1 MKNLNLIYKMKKVKY
16 ILFWVTIL
24 FVILLFKSQ
33 VDAFICNHLTLL
45 NYEYIGTKIL
55 YIILVI
61 IASILLLSKIKIYN
75 SDYLLNSICIAIL
88 YLIFRLDIIKHDD
101 WYYASLFGLIKYTDV
116 LLVVLVILNL
126 YIGLFSKK
134 STAQISENQ
143 ISDNN
148 PIESE
153 GDDLF
158 GYFNDAKNLLKIIT
172 QNKSK
177 AEKGAVV
184 IGLQG
189 EWGKGKTSY
198 LNMMRVAAS
207 QTNNVILVRINVWMG
222 NYENIA
228 KNLLNT
234 IANSIDDISIKM
246 ELRDYSKAIVDADL
260 SYLSKVVSFLFK
272 NKTKQTEE
280 LFDTISDRISH
291 LDKIIIVQVDDLD
304 RITKDELLHI
314 LKLIRNVANFKNTF
328 FIVAYDSIYIR
339 QCFRSLGI
347 DDGYLEKIF
356 NIIYPLPTIREE
368 QQIRLI
374 KREMSDSLLLDG
386 DINAIIEKFMRV
398 IGNKISFRNAKR
410 LISGIQCGI
419 YGLKDENGEIMVDPL
434 DYILV
439 QYLEIVNIDAYN
451 FLSKLN
457 PRQIY
462 DLYASIKNNGGVYSI
477 NKGKEYLKDS
487 TELTDDEYKEQRLKK
502 DIGEYNID
510 LSYRI
515 LEELFNKDREGI
527 ARIKYVNSQ
536 PLYFNRSFDTR
547 LIGRKKF
554 VNSFNA
560 GEEIFVRDLKNWYG
574 NNDRFALSRLIA
586 NFKCETQ
593 KDWMNFLKAI
603 LNIVPISY
611 TKSLRMDRD
620 YTEFIPSPGLDLITS
635 DTDATK
641 KIILRDAIGRFFFD
655 KEILKR
661 DSLDILQRK
670 FALYLFNKETYMKL
684 LSYKMD
690 PEVKEIN
697 IFKLYWDAYIS
708 NGGSYDSFDEDFW
721 YYASQF
727 NFQEKL
733 DIRDILREH
742 IKDNINEFMRHYSVP
757 NIVNNP
763 WLQSVFFEY
772 IVSED
777 GNTYRENP
785 SVWMPYFI
793 SFLESIE
800 DKSSELLT
808 YIDKCKH
815 IA

>member
-1 MKNLNLIYKMKKVKY
+1 MIKKVKY

-24 FVILLFKSQ
+24 FVIFLFKSQ
-33 VDAFICNHLTLL
+33 IDALICNHLTLL

-61 IASILLLSKIKIYN
+61 IACILLSSKIKIYN
-75 SDYLLNSICIAIL
+75 GDYLLNSVCIAIL

-101 WYYASLFGLIKYTDV
+101 WYYASLFGPIKYTDV
-116 LLVVLVILNL
+116 LLVVLVVLNRHIWWL
-126 YIGLFSKK
+126 SKEC
-134 STAQISENQ
+134 TAQISENQ

-207 QTNNVILVRINVWMG
+207 QSNNVILVRINVWMG

-260 SYLSKVVSFLFK
+260 SYLSKIVSFLFR

-280 LFDTISDRISH
+280 LFDTVSDRISH

-328 FIVAYDSIYIR
+328 FIVAYDPIYIS

-356 NIIYPLPTIREE
+356 NIIYPLPTISEE
-368 QQIRLI
+368 QQINLV
-374 KREMSDSLLLDG
+374 KREMSASLLLDG
-386 DINAIIEKFMRV
+386 DINAIIGKFMWV
-398 IGNKISFRNAKR
+398 IENKISLRNAKR

-419 YGLKDENGEIMVDPL
+419 SDLKDEDGEILVDLL

-439 QYLEIVNIDAYN
+439 QYLGMINLNAYN
-451 FLSKLN
+451 FLSTLN
-457 PRQIY
+457 PRQKY
-462 DLYASIKNNGGVYSI
+462 NLYASIKNNGRVYSI
-477 NKGKEYLKDS
+477 NKGKEYVTDS
-487 TELTDDEYKEQRLKK
+487 IELTDDEYKEQRLKR

-515 LEELFNKDREGI
+515 LEELFDNREGI
-527 ARIKYVNSQ
+527 ARMKYVNSH
-536 PLYFNRSFDTR
+536 PLYFNRNFDTR

-554 VNSFNA
+554 INSFNA
-560 GEEIFVRDLKNWYG
+560 GKEIFIQDLKNWYG
-574 NNDRFALSRLIA
+574 SNDRFALSRLIA

-593 KDWMNFLKAI
+593 KDWMNFLEAI

-620 YTEFIPSPGLDLITS
+620 YTEFIPSPGLDLIYSDSTS
-635 DTDATK
+635 C
-641 KIILRDAIGRFFFD
+641 IILRDAIGTFFFD
-655 KEILKR
+655 NMILKR
-661 DSLDILQRK
+661 ESLDILQRK
-670 FALYLFNKETYMKL
+670 LALYLSNREMYIKL
-684 LSYKMD
+684 LSYTSE

-697 IFKLYWDAYIS
+697 IFKLYWATYID

-721 YYASQF
+721 YYANQF

-733 DIRDILREH
+733 NLRVTLREH
-742 IKDNINEFMRHYSVP
+742 IKDNINNFMRHYPVP
-757 NIVNNP
+757 NIMNNL

-772 IVSED
+772 VVSDD
-777 GNTYRENP
+777 GNAYRENP
-785 SVWMPYFI
+785 SVWIPYFI

-808 YIDKCKH
+808 YIDECKH

>member
-75 SDYLLNSICIAIL
+75 SNYLLNSICIAIL

-101 WYYASLFGLIKYTDV
+101 WYYASLLGLIKYTDV

-260 SYLSKVVSFLFK
+260 SYLSKVVSPLFK

-356 NIIYPLPTIREE
+356 NIIYPLPTIRAE
-368 QQIRLI
+368 QQISLI

-477 NKGKEYLKDS
+477 NKGKGYLMDS
-487 TELTDDEYKEQRLKK
+487 TELTDDEYKEQRLKR
-502 DIGEYNID
+502 DIGENNID

-515 LEELFNKDREGI
+515 LEELFNEDREGI
-527 ARIKYVNSQ
+527 ARIKYVNFQ
-536 PLYFNRSFDTR
+536 PLYFNRSFDKR

-554 VNSFNA
+554 INSFNA
-560 GEEIFVRDLKNWYG
+560 GREIFIQNLKDWYE
-574 NNDRFALSRLIA
+574 NNDRFALARLIA

-593 KDWMNFLKAI
+593 KDWMNFLEAI

-611 TKSLRMDRD
+611 TKSLRIDRD

-635 DTDATK
+635 GTDATK

-655 KEILKR
+655 AKILK
-661 DSLDILQRK
+661 
-670 FALYLFNKETYMKL
+670 
-684 LSYKMD
+684 
-690 PEVKEIN
+690 
-697 IFKLYWDAYIS
+697 
-708 NGGSYDSFDEDFW
+708 
-721 YYASQF
+721 
-727 NFQEKL
+727 
-733 DIRDILREH
+733 
-742 IKDNINEFMRHYSVP
+742 
-757 NIVNNP
+757 
-763 WLQSVFFEY
+763 
-772 IVSED
+772 
-777 GNTYRENP
+777 
-785 SVWMPYFI
+785 
-793 SFLESIE
+793 
-800 DKSSELLT
+800 
-808 YIDKCKH
+808 
-815 IA
+815 

>member
-1 MKNLNLIYKMKKVKY
+1 MIKKVKY
-16 ILFWVTIL
+16 ILFWVAIL
-24 FVILLFKSQ
+24 FVIFLFKNHL
-33 VDAFICNHLTLL
+33 DAFICNHLTLL
-45 NYEYIGTKIL
+45 NYDYIGTKIL

-61 IASILLLSKIKIYN
+61 IASILLSSKIKIYN

-101 WYYASLFGLIKYTDV
+101 WCYASLFGSIKYTDV
-116 LLVVLVILNL
+116 LLVVLVVLNRHIWWL
-126 YIGLFSKK
+126 SKEC
-134 STAQISENQ
+134 TAQISENQ

-207 QTNNVILVRINVWMG
+207 QSNNVILIRINVWMG

-260 SYLSKVVSFLFK
+260 SYLSKVGSFLFK

-280 LFDTISDRISH
+280 LFDTVSDRISH

-328 FIVAYDSIYIR
+328 FIVAYDPIYIR

-368 QQIRLI
+368 QQISLI
-374 KREMSDSLLLDG
+374 KREMADSLLLDG

-398 IGNKISFRNAKR
+398 IENKISFRNAKR
-410 LISGIQCGI
+410 LISDIQCGI

-477 NKGKEYLKDS
+477 NKGKGYLMDS
-487 TELTDDEYKEQRLKK
+487 TELADDEYKEQRLKK

-527 ARIKYVNSQ
+527 ARIKYVNFQ

-560 GEEIFVRDLKNWYG
+560 GEEIFVQDLKNWYG
-574 NNDRFALSRLIA
+574 SNDRFALSRLIA

-593 KDWMNFLKAI
+593 KDWMNFLEAI

-635 DTDATK
+635 GTDATK
-641 KIILRDAIGRFFFD
+641 KIILCDAIGTFFFD
-655 KEILKR
+655 NMILKR
-661 DSLDILQRK
+661 ESLDILQRK
-670 FALYLFNKETYMKL
+670 LALYLSNREMYIKL
-684 LSYKMD
+684 LSYTS
-690 PEVKEIN
+690 EQGVEEIN
-697 IFKLYWDAYIS
+697 IFKLYWTTYIDNS
-708 NGGSYDSFDEDFW
+708 GSYDSFDEDFW
-721 YYASQF
+721 YYANQF
-727 NFQEKL
+727 NLQEKL
-733 DIRDILREH
+733 KLKGILREH
-742 IKDNINEFMRHYSVP
+742 IKDNINDFMRHYPIS

-763 WLQSVFFEY
+763 WFHSVFFEY
-772 IVSED
+772 TSDEGKSYINESAWVKS
-777 GNTYRENP
+777 
-785 SVWMPYFI
+785 FI

-808 YIDKCKH
+808 YIDECKH

>member
-1 MKNLNLIYKMKKVKY
+1 MMKKVKY

-134 STAQISENQ
+134 STAQISGNL

-153 GDDLF
+153 EDDLF
-158 GYFNDAKNLLKIIT
+158 GYFSDAKNLLKVII

-207 QTNNVILVRINVWMG
+207 QNDNVILVRINVWMG
-222 NYENIA
+222 NYEKIA

-234 IANSIDDISIKM
+234 IANNIDDISIKM
-246 ELRDYSKAIVDADL
+246 ELRDYSKAIVDANL
-260 SYLSKVVSFLFK
+260 SYLSKIASFLF
-272 NKTKQTEE
+272 NPKTKQTEE
-280 LFDTISDRISH
+280 LFDTVSDRISH
-291 LDKIIIVQVDDLD
+291 LNKIIIVQVDDLD

-328 FIVAYDSIYIR
+328 FIVAYDPIYIN

-356 NIIYPLPTIREE
+356 NIIYPLPAIRKE
-368 QQIRLI
+368 QQISLI
-374 KREMSDSLLLDG
+374 KREMSASLLFDG
-386 DINAIIEKFMRV
+386 DINGIIEKFMQV
-398 IGNKISFRNAKR
+398 IESKISLRNAKR
-410 LISGIQCGI
+410 LISCIQCGI
-419 YGLKDENGEIMVDPL
+419 SDLKDEDGEIMVDTL
-434 DYILV
+434 DYIFV
-439 QYLEIVNIDAYN
+439 QYLGMVNPKAYS
-451 FLSKLN
+451 FLSALH
-457 PRQIY
+457 PQQIIYSFTLY
-462 DLYASIKNNGGVYSI
+462 DGSIKNNGMIYFI
-477 NKGKEYLKDS
+477 NKRKGYFMDPI
-487 TELTDDEYKEQRLKK
+487 ELTDDEYKEQRLKR
-502 DIGEYNID
+502 DIGEDNID

-515 LEELFNKDREGI
+515 LEELFNEDREGI

-536 PLYFNRSFDTR
+536 PLYFNRCFDKR
-547 LIGRKKF
+547 LIGRKRF
-554 VNSFNA
+554 INSFKA
-560 GEEIFVRDLKNWYG
+560 GRKIFIQSLKDWYE
-574 NNDRFALSRLIA
+574 NNDRFALARLIA

-593 KDWMNFLKAI
+593 KDWIDFLEAI
-603 LNIVPISY
+603 LNIGPISY
-611 TKSLRMDRD
+611 TKFQWGNS
-620 YTEFIPSPGLDLITS
+620 EEIIPSPGLDLITS
-635 DTDATK
+635 GTDATN

-661 DSLDILQRK
+661 DSLNILQRK

-772 IVSED
+772 IASED

>member
-1 MKNLNLIYKMKKVKY
+1 MIKKVKY
-16 ILFWVTIL
+16 ILFWVAIL

-33 VDAFICNHLTLL
+33 LDAFICNHLTLL
-45 NYEYIGTKIL
+45 NYDYIGTKIL

-61 IASILLLSKIKIYN
+61 IASILLPSKIKIYN
-75 SDYLLNSICIAIL
+75 NDYLLNSICIAIL

-126 YIGLFSKK
+126 YIWLSSKK
-134 STAQISENQ
+134 CTVQTPDTQIP
-143 ISDNN
+143 DNN

-153 GDDLF
+153 GEDLF
-158 GYFNDAKNLLKIIT
+158 GYYSDAKNLLKVII

-177 AEKGAVV
+177 AGKGAVV

-189 EWGKGKTSY
+189 EWGKGKTSF

-207 QTNNVILVRINVWMG
+207 QNDNVILVRINVWMG

-260 SYLSKVVSFLFK
+260 SYLSMIVSLFK
-272 NKTKQTEE
+272 NKTKQIEE
-280 LFDTISDRISH
+280 LFDTVSDRISH

-328 FIVAYDSIYIR
+328 FIVAYDPNYIN

-347 DDGYLEKIF
+347 NDGYLEKIF
-356 NIIYPLPTIREE
+356 NIIYPLPAIRKER
-368 QQIRLI
+368 QISLI
-374 KREMSDSLLLDG
+374 KREMSASLLFDG
-386 DINAIIEKFMRV
+386 DINGIIEKFMQV
-398 IGNKISFRNAKR
+398 IENKISFRNAKR
-410 LISGIQCGI
+410 LISSIQCGI
-419 YGLKDENGEIMVDPL
+419 SGLKDEDGEIMVDSL

-439 QYLEIVNIDAYN
+439 QYLGMVNPKAYN
-451 FLSKLN
+451 FLSALH
-457 PRQIY
+457 PQQITYSFTFY
-462 DLYASIKNNGGVYSI
+462 DGSINNNGMIYLI
-477 NKGKEYLKDS
+477 NKHKGYFMDPIK
-487 TELTDDEYKEQRLKK
+487 LTDDEYKEQRLKR
-502 DIGEYNID
+502 DIGEDNID

-515 LEELFNKDREGI
+515 LEELFNDDREGI
-527 ARIKYVNSQ
+527 ARIKYINSQ
-536 PLYFNRSFDTR
+536 PLYFNRSFDKR

-554 VNSFNA
+554 INSFNA
-560 GEEIFVRDLKNWYG
+560 GSEMFIQNLKDWYK
-574 NNDRFALSRLIA
+574 NNDRFALARLIA

-593 KDWMNFLKAI
+593 KDWINFLEAI

-611 TKSLRMDRD
+611 TKFQWGNRDRS
-620 YTEFIPSPGLDLITS
+620 EIIPSPGLDLITS
-635 DTDATK
+635 GTDAAK
-641 KIILRDAIGRFFFD
+641 KIILRDAVGRFFFD
-655 KEILKR
+655 KEILKK
-661 DSLDILQRK
+661 DSLNILQKK
-670 FALYLFNKETYMKL
+670 FVLYLFNREMYMKL
-684 LSYKMD
+684 LSYKMEL
-690 PEVKEIN
+690 EVEEIN

-708 NGGSYDSFDEDFW
+708 KGGSYNSFDEDFW
-721 YYASQF
+721 YYASRF

-742 IKDNINEFMRHYSVP
+742 IKENINDFMRHYPVP
-757 NIVNNP
+757 DIVNNP
-763 WLQSVFFEY
+763 WLHSVFFAY
-772 IVSED
+772 TVSD
-777 GNTYRENP
+777 NGQSSSENQ

-808 YIDKCKH
+808 YIDKCKFV
-815 IA
+815 